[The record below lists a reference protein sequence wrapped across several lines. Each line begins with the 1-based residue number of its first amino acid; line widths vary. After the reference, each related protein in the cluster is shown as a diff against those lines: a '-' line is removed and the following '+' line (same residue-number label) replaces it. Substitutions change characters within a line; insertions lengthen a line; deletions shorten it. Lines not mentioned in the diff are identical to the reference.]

1 MASSATDKNT
11 DLNSGLMTDASTSS
25 PASTAELTRLL
36 NAAILS
42 TRADRKKDFAGELY
56 QLVESP
62 AFEAILAAIRNLSVS
77 SGMSERQAAEAIV
90 QTFRKV
96 DTLWTEYVFQ
106 EGVDRLRGSG
116 L

>member
-1 MASSATDKNT
+1 
-11 DLNSGLMTDASTSS
+11 MTDVSS
-25 PASTAELTRLL
+25 SSSVSTAELTRLL

-42 TRADRKKDFAGELY
+42 TRADRKRDFAGELY
-56 QLVESP
+56 QLVETP
-62 AFEAILAAIRNLSVS
+62 AFEAILSAIRNLAVS

-96 DTLWTEYVFQ
+96 DQVWTEYVFQ
-106 EGVDRLRGSG
+106 EGVDRLRDSG

>member
-1 MASSATDKNT
+1 MTSSATDVI
-11 DLNSGLMTDASTSS
+11 GVMTDVSS
-25 PASTAELTRLL
+25 SSSGSTAELTRLL

-42 TRADRKKDFAGELY
+42 TRADRKRDFAGELY

-62 AFEAILAAIRNLSVS
+62 AFEAILNAIRNLAST
-77 SGMSERQAAEAIV
+77 SGMSERQAAEAII

-96 DTLWTEYVFQ
+96 DQVWTEYVFQ
-106 EGVDRLRGSG
+106 EGVDRLRDSG

>member
-1 MASSATDKNT
+1 
-11 DLNSGLMTDASTSS
+11 MTDASTSPS
-25 PASTAELTRLL
+25 ASSAELTRLL

-62 AFEAILAAIRNLSVS
+62 AFEAILGAIRSLAQS
-77 SGMSERQAAEAIV
+77 SGMTERQAAETLV

-96 DTLWTEYVFQ
+96 DQVWTDYVFQ
-106 EGVDRLRGSG
+106 EGVERLRGSG

>member
-1 MASSATDKNT
+1 MASSASNVNIGSDV
-11 DLNSGLMTDASTSS
+11 MTVSTSS
-25 PASTAELTRLL
+25 SASTAELTRLL

-62 AFEAILAAIRNLSVS
+62 AFEAILGAIRNLASS

-96 DTLWTEYVFQ
+96 DQVWTEYVFQ
-106 EGVDRLRGSG
+106 EGVDRLRDSG

>member
-1 MASSATDKNT
+1 MSDPSIP
-11 DLNSGLMTDASTSS
+11 S

-62 AFEAILAAIRNLSVS
+62 AFEAILAAIRNLSHS
-77 SGMSERQAAEAIV
+77 TGISERQAAEQIV

-96 DTLWTEYVFQ
+96 DAVWTEYVFQ
-106 EGVDRLRGSG
+106 EGVDRLRGS